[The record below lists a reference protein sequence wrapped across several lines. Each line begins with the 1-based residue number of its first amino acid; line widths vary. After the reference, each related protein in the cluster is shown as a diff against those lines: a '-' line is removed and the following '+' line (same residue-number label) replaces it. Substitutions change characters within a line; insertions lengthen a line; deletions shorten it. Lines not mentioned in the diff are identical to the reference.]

1 MKGAVDSID
10 CNRDKIWVNGQCK
23 PDFLE
28 IESEAAMAKLE
39 PLNSYKIQNSEGNR
53 DGFDVEFGVTNLKN
67 PLSFC
72 NVPMEYGISDARN
85 EPLMILARNVL
96 DLIK

>member
-1 MKGAVDSID
+1 AVDSID

-72 NVPMEYGISDARN
+72 NVRS
-85 EPLMILARNVL
+85 
-96 DLIK
+96 